1 MKGES
6 RRLVLGCGDEKRG
19 KEHLVYL
26 PHTDSAVSV
35 SAAYINSPVSPLLA
49 TAVFVCVCVCGG

>member
-6 RRLVLGCGDEKRG
+6 RRLVLGHRDEASG

-26 PHTDSAVSV
+26 PHTDSTVSV
-35 SAAYINSPVSPLLA
+35 SAAYIN
-49 TAVFVCVCVCGG
+49 